1 MSIHE
6 DQIEIV
12 VADQRIAGTIVAA
25 QNAATGVLFIHGW
38 GGSQQQF
45 MLPAREI
52 APRGCACLAFDLRGH
67 ARTKPQRESITRE
80 DNLRDVI
87 AAYETLLRQRDLDP
101 SAIAVI
107 GDSYGGYLAAILS
120 SLNPVRWLALRAP
133 ALYKDEDWA
142 VPKHELSAAAL
153 ADYRCRTVSPDR
165 NRALTACTVFKGD
178 VLLVESEHDSI
189 VPHPVL
195 ANYVAAFRNAR
206 SLTHRILEGADH
218 GLSSPFLQKAYSS
231 LLVGWVTDMVL
242 HKSVHPA
249 R

>member
-25 QNAATGVLFIHGW
+25 ESVATGVLFIHGW

-45 MLPAREI
+45 MLPAREM
-52 APRGCACLAFDLRGH
+52 ATRGCACLAFDLRGH

-87 AAYETLLRQRDLDP
+87 AAYETLLRQRNLDP

-120 SLNPVRWLALRAP
+120 SLNPVR
-133 ALYKDEDWA
+133 
-142 VPKHELSAAAL
+142 
-153 ADYRCRTVSPDR
+153 
-165 NRALTACTVFKGD
+165 
-178 VLLVESEHDSI
+178 
-189 VPHPVL
+189 
-195 ANYVAAFRNAR
+195 
-206 SLTHRILEGADH
+206 
-218 GLSSPFLQKAYSS
+218 
-231 LLVGWVTDMVL
+231 
-242 HKSVHPA
+242 
-249 R
+249 